1 MPASSTPAGRRFP
14 VEPLHHFS
22 RWQLDIGPS
31 DDVEGTV
38 ATKVTRPGGLA
49 GASAGAHGVLVLR
62 RIGPRTGH
70 GAGAVLNGRLRDHV
84 LVEYRLSNPEGLLVV
99 PETGVARCAVL
110 VLSGSSGRVEVDRVR
125 LLADRGAVALS
136 IRWFGDAGQPP
147 GICEVP
153 LETFLPAL
161 DRLVSLSDQL
171 AVLGVS
177 KGAEAALLL
186 ACRDARIR
194 AVGALSP
201 SSVVWANVGPGID
214 GAHQPYRS
222 SWTEGGVPIPFVP
235 YDDTWVLSSGGGQAV
250 YRGLYEQSLRA
261 FPTRVHEAAIPV
273 ERIAGRILL
282 TAGGNDLVW
291 PSDWF
296 AAQVRARR
304 AAHGLSTEVITSVP
318 AGHRVSL
325 PGEPASPAGGRRM
338 ARGGTAKADAALG
351 LRVWPALLALLNLS

>member
-1 MPASSTPAGRRFP
+1 MR
-14 VEPLHHFS
+14 
-22 RWQLDIGPS
+22 
-31 DDVEGTV
+31 
-38 ATKVTRPGGLA
+38 
-49 GASAGAHGVLVLR
+49 GV
-62 RIGPRTGH
+62 
-70 GAGAVLNGRLRDHV
+70 GAVWVQWSGGGR
-84 LVEYRLSNPEGLLVV
+84 
-99 PETGVARCAVL
+99 
-110 VLSGSSGRVEVDRVR
+110 SGSSVGRSGRCCVVHP
-125 LLADRGAVALS
+125 
-136 IRWFGDAGQPP
+136 WFGDAGQPP

-201 SSVVWANVGPGID
+201 SSVVWANVGPGIN

-235 YDDTWVLSSGGGQAV
+235 YDDTWVLSSVGGQAV

-273 ERIAGRILL
+273 ERIAGRVLL

-304 AAHGLSTEVITSVP
+304 TAHGLSTEVITSVP

-338 ARGGTAKADAALG
+338 ARGGTAKVDAALG

>member
-1 MPASSTPAGRRFP
+1 MSASSTPAGRRFP
-14 VEPLHHFS
+14 IEPLHHFS
-22 RWQLDIGPS
+22 RWQPDIGPA

-38 ATKVTRPGGLA
+38 ATKDDTSGRSSWSV
-49 GASAGAHGVLVLR
+49 SSAHGVLVLR
-62 RIGPRTGH
+62 RIDPAQVMGG
-70 GAGAVLNGRLRDHV
+70 GAVLNGRLRDHV

-201 SSVVWANVGPGID
+201 SSVVWANVVLVSTVPTSLIAPPGPRAGY
-214 GAHQPYRS
+214 PYHLCPMTTPGCSLRSVGRLYIAACTSKASVLSPCASTRRRFRS
-222 SWTEGGVPIPFVP
+222 SA
-235 YDDTWVLSSGGGQAV
+235 S
-250 YRGLYEQSLRA
+250 RA
-261 FPTRVHEAAIPV
+261 GFC
-273 ERIAGRILL
+273 
-282 TAGGNDLVW
+282 
-291 PSDWF
+291 
-296 AAQVRARR
+296 
-304 AAHGLSTEVITSVP
+304 
-318 AGHRVSL
+318 
-325 PGEPASPAGGRRM
+325 
-338 ARGGTAKADAALG
+338 
-351 LRVWPALLALLNLS
+351 